1 MATQIID
8 PFASELYLSGDLQN
22 SLNEIIA
29 AMTLEVDFNGVLT
42 SQTLN
47 DSEETLTVG
56 DSDAGG
62 DDFGTVVFPN
72 EIALTIKGTE
82 SDQDSD
88 QVVVITG
95 LDADGNVVTDSISA
109 AGAAQVQGTTL
120 FKSVTSIVM
129 PAYTTDSDETLVV
142 GWDLI
147 YQESPAIV
155 IPGGQADLTFFV
167 KANEVSSAGN
177 LTIAWF
183 VSWDNSNWF
192 LLTSAPLAT
201 ATILEAAMGSDY
213 LIAYG
218 PDEITAPFI
227 KMRLT
232 AASDID
238 ETDKI
243 AVQAWVGRN
252 LPAAQ

>member
-8 PFASELYLSGDLQN
+8 PFAGELYVSGVLQN
-22 SLNEIIA
+22 SLNVIINP
-29 AMTLEVDFNGVLT
+29 MTLEADANGVLT
-42 SQTLN
+42 SVILE
-47 DSEETLTVG
+47 DSAQSFTAG
-56 DSDAGG
+56 DSDNGG
-62 DDFGTVVFPN
+62 DQFGTIVFPN
-72 EIALTIKGTE
+72 ERALTIKGSE

-109 AGAAQVQGTTL
+109 AAAAQVQGTTL
-120 FKSVTSIVM
+120 FKSITSISI
-129 PAYTTDSDETLVV
+129 PTYTTDSDETLVV
-142 GWDLI
+142 GWDLPS
-147 YQESPAIV
+147 QDSPAIV
-155 IPGGQADLTFFV
+155 IPDGQADLTFYV

-177 LTIAWF
+177 LTISWF
-183 VSWDNSNWF
+183 VSWDNKVWF
-192 LLTSAPLAT
+192 LLTSAPLAA

-213 LIAYG
+213 FIAYG
-218 PDEITAPFI
+218 PDELTAPYVKI
-227 KMRLT
+227 RLL

-243 AVQAWVGRN
+243 AVTAWVARN